1 MKTTKQFQ
9 FFEGYAF
16 EFGTQAKKALHPK
29 RISEYLSVVFKNS
42 GHITASCLLDYV
54 VIVRSQALLINT
66 RYYTFIKDSDE
77 VQEAFDAFNEDYQ
90 QYITDELIT
99 QTDYEPG
106 KAALPERPAVDISP
120 KQKTDSASS

>member
-1 MKTTKQFQ
+1 M
-9 FFEGYAF
+9 
-16 EFGTQAKKALHPK
+16 
-29 RISEYLSVVFKNS
+29 
-42 GHITASCLLDYV
+42 
-54 VIVRSQALLINT
+54 LINT

-120 KQKTDSASS
+120 KQKIQLLHRSSEYSCHKMT